1 MTKIVDTQYWLAEL
15 DVHGNPTLTDGAH
28 DDTDGANEALYLYKR
43 LGFYK
48 EDVRYAIAKIE
59 IMDVEDKAFKINE
72 DAAESCK
79 EMLDL
84 YKRS

>member
-48 EDVRYAIAKIE
+48 EGTNEPCGRKLNRKYTVPALSFKGSGFY
-59 IMDVEDKAFKINE
+59 VNDKDK
-72 DAAESCK
+72 K
-79 EMLDL
+79 
-84 YKRS
+84 